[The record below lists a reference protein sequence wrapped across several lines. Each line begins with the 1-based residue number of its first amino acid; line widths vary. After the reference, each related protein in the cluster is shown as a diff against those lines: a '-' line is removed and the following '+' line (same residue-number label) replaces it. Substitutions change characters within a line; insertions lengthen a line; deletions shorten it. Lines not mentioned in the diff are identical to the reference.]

1 MGILRL
7 LRSRRYLQRI
17 LLYFNLSVVGMLVL
31 FSFSYYFY
39 SKDIVLQTQKE
50 ANEKVLSQIKYNIN
64 YLNQIV
70 QNIAIMISFDK
81 SMIYLMNAREP
92 DPFTKFQTLRMLD
105 TVADSTS
112 FVDSISVYSG
122 ASGQLYVGG
131 SGPWTRDHLPELK
144 KMTLDRLQE
153 AERSPSGRLVP
164 MKTDKS
170 SPNVDLFSFFV
181 LEGHPSNGSMPNAVI
196 VNIRPQWIFDNITNL
211 NELADHR
218 DGGVLLVQHGQALA
232 YSGEDAAALGETE
245 RRQLSEI
252 IAAGQ
257 PDELAP
263 FSVRRLNGE
272 KYFISETGIGFND
285 WRIVSALRY
294 DQVMGRVESFRDIS
308 FILIGLALAA
318 SIVLSAAIANRL
330 YKPIGRLTELFKRNS
345 PDSGAGSEISKT
357 QDEMS
362 FISGVYELTLHKLQ
376 LAYRDES
383 RNQQIVNDYYLRR
396 WLTDSESITEEE
408 LKTCGEAYPGLFE
421 ENGGEE
427 RIWQMAV
434 LALDPLPQSG
444 GLPAV
449 ADDLYRFAV
458 GNITEELLAR
468 SCPVRV
474 LDMKNDFMVVITRV
488 SARSAD
494 SAALR
499 ECLAEAIET
508 CRQYYR
514 RTFSA
519 AVSDPVT
526 DGTSISRVYHATVQQ
541 LMYRLL
547 FGAGSIITS
556 ADVADNMYR
565 QDAAIPL
572 EWEKKL
578 GEGIRARD
586 LKAIQAAL
594 DKWFEAIATFP
605 YDYMTFAVQQLVLVI
620 KRVLR
625 EPVFASH
632 FNSVEMQ
639 TLGDKVIRSD
649 TLAEMRQK
657 IERFLEQVCQAER
670 EAQKEDKSKIVV
682 AAMKEFIEKNAL
694 DVNISLQSIA
704 ANFKMS
710 PAYIGRIFKQC
721 EHVSVSDYIT
731 GYRLDKARDMLLGSD
746 FSVKEIADYLG
757 FNNASYFITLF
768 KKRFGITPKE
778 FRMNATLEGEKS
790 S

>member
-1 MGILRL
+1 MGIIRQ

-50 ANEKVLSQIKYNIN
+50 ANEKVLSQIKYNIT
-64 YLNQIV
+64 YLNEIV

-112 FVDSISVYSG
+112 FVDSIAVYSG
-122 ASGQLYVGG
+122 ASEQLYVGG
-131 SGPWTRDHLPELK
+131 SGPWMRDHMEELK
-144 KMTLDRLQE
+144 KMTLDRLRE

-164 MKTDKS
+164 MKTDKEN
-170 SPNVDLFSFFV
+170 PNVDLFSFFV
-181 LEGHPSNGSMPNAVI
+181 LESHPTNGSMPNAVI
-196 VNIRPQWIFDNITNL
+196 VNIRPQWIFENISNL

-218 DGGVLLVQHGQALA
+218 DGVVMLVQNGEALA
-232 YSGEDAAALGETE
+232 YRGEDIEILGEKE
-245 RRQLSEI
+245 RRQLSDM
-252 IAAGQ
+252 IADERT
-257 PDELAP
+257 DELEP

-272 KYFISETGIGFND
+272 KYFISEMGIGVND
-285 WRIVSALRY
+285 WRIVSVLRY
-294 DQVMGRVESFRDIS
+294 DQVMGRVESFRNIS

-318 SIVLSAAIANRL
+318 SIILSAAIANRL
-330 YKPIGRLTELFKRNS
+330 YQPIGRLTELFKRNS
-345 PDSGAGSEISKT
+345 PDSATGAEILKS

-362 FISGVYELTLHKLQ
+362 FISGVYEQTLNKLQ
-376 LAYRDES
+376 LAYRDEN
-383 RNQQIVNDYYLRR
+383 RNLRIVNDYYLRR
-396 WLTDSESITEEE
+396 WLTDSESMTEEE
-408 LKTCGEAYPGLFE
+408 LKTCGEAYPGLFDE
-421 ENGGEE
+421 DGGEE

-434 LALDPLPQSG
+434 LALDPLPQSA

-449 ADDLYRFAV
+449 SDDLYRFAV
-458 GNITEELLAR
+458 SNITEELLAR
-468 SCPVRV
+468 TYPVRV
-474 LDMKNDFMVVITRV
+474 LDMKNEFMVVIARTPAKSPN
-488 SARSAD
+488 SAV
-494 SAALR
+494 LR
-499 ECLAEAIET
+499 ERLAEAIET

-519 AVSDPVT
+519 AVSDPVE
-526 DGTSISRVYHATVQQ
+526 DGRSVSRAYHATVQQ

-547 FGAGSIITS
+547 FGAGSIISTE
-556 ADVADNMYR
+556 DVADNMYR
-565 QDAAIPL
+565 QDVAIPL

-586 LKAIQAAL
+586 FKTIQAAL
-594 DKWFEAIATFP
+594 DKWFDAIATFP
-605 YDYMTFAVQQLVLVI
+605 YDYMTFAVQQMVLVI

-625 EPVFASH
+625 EPVFAAH

-639 TLGDKVIRSD
+639 TLGTKVIRSD
-649 TLAEMRQK
+649 TLAEMREK
-657 IERFLEQVCQAER
+657 IERFLEQVCLAER
-670 EAQKEDKSKIVV
+670 EAQKEDKSKIIVD
-682 AAMKEFIEKNAL
+682 AMKEFVEKNAL

-710 PAYIGRIFKQC
+710 PAYIGRIFKQF
-721 EHVSVSDYIT
+721 ENVSVGDYIN
-731 GYRLDKARDMLLGSD
+731 GYRLDKAREMLLGSD

-778 FRMNATLEGEKS
+778 FRMNATLGGEKPS
-790 S
+790 